1 MVDSEGSKLTEKGT
15 LTDLVKGWAGF
26 LQRQEKPFK
35 VNIYRNLVKNF
46 ATNLT
51 YQYQPIY
58 LTSLGASALVLG
70 YLNSLSGLVN
80 TLLSIPT
87 GLMADRAGIKRV
99 LLLTVGIYIL
109 SSVMFSLAG
118 SWEVAAVGLI
128 LSAVSLILDRTTC
141 PMICGSTLASEE
153 RVTGMGICDTVSF
166 FPQLIAP
173 IIGAT
178 LITYFGGMNAA
189 GIKPVFWVQA
199 VGLGLSF
206 FIVLGWFSN
215 PRSHAVGERVSMF
228 SNISNVF
235 SEGVMVKRWI
245 IMMML
250 GSFWWQVAF
259 YTPLYAAEIKN
270 ANQFIIG
277 GMSAASTM
285 VFVFLAVPLGH
296 LADTRGRKNMMTGGF
311 IMMMLSY
318 LLLIMARNDLTLL
331 LSGFLNGFSMTIG
344 QSQLAIA
351 VDLVP
356 KKYMGSWF
364 GLLGFFRGLVSI
376 ASPVICGYLWASVS
390 PESVFWLIIMTLLG
404 SLMMLYTVPTSVT
417 R

>member
-1 MVDSEGSKLTEKGT
+1 LDNNERGARKII
-15 LTDLVKGWAGF
+15 KGWVGF
-26 LQRQEKPFK
+26 LQRQESPFK
-35 VNIYRNLVKNF
+35 VNIWRNLIKNF

-58 LTSLGASALVLG
+58 MTSLGASPMILG

-87 GLMADRAGIKRV
+87 GILADKFGIKRV
-99 LLLTVGIYIL
+99 LLLTMVIYLL
-109 SSVMFSLAG
+109 SSIVFGLAFN
-118 SWEVAAVGLI
+118 WEIAAVGLI
-128 LSAVSLILDRTTC
+128 LSAVALILDRTSC
-141 PMICGSTLASEE
+141 PMICGSTLATEE

-178 LITYFGGMNAA
+178 LITYFGGMNAQ
-189 GIKPVFWVQA
+189 GIRPLFWIQV
-199 VGLGLSF
+199 VGIAASLL
-206 FIVLGWFSN
+206 VVWFRFTN
-215 PRSHAVGERVSMF
+215 PGSHTLGERAGVF
-228 SNISNVF
+228 SNISLILR
-235 SEGVMVKRWI
+235 EGTMIKRWI
-245 IMMML
+245 LMVML

-259 YTPLYAAEIKN
+259 YTPLYAADIKG

-285 VFVFLAVPLGH
+285 VFVFLAIPLGH
-296 LADTRGRKNMMTGGF
+296 LADTKGRKKMILVGGF
-311 IMMMLSY
+311 LMMLSY
-318 LLLIMARNDLTLL
+318 VLLIFARNDLTLIA
-331 LSGFLNGFSMTIG
+331 SGFLSGFSMTIG

-364 GLLGFFRGLVSI
+364 GLLGFFRGVVSI
-376 ASPVICGYLWASVS
+376 VSPIICGFLWSNIS
-390 PESVFWLIIMTLLG
+390 PESVFWVILLTILG
-404 SLMMLYTVPTSVT
+404 SMLVLLTVPTSIT